1 MTTNAQTPP
10 GAGAKEKK
18 PANRNVLVIVI
29 VLVALG
35 LMGWA
40 GLKNYQQRKQQE
52 AKLKEFQAMVVKSG
66 PAEQTPGQPAGA
78 GTPANAADDPQFA
91 NPLAGKM
98 APNFTLKDT
107 TGKKVSLSSYRG
119 KAVIVDFWATWCAPC
134 KVEIPWLEKL
144 HDQYAAQGLEVLGVS
159 EDDLDLDDP
168 AKLLKEKQEIADSA
182 TKLHIN
188 YPVVIDDSNVAK
200 PYGGIDALPTT
211 FFVGRDGM
219 VVAATVGLA
228 DRDEIEAD
236 IKKAL
241 GTGNPS
247 TKGQSE

>member
-1 MTTNAQTPP
+1 MA
-10 GAGAKEKK
+10 
-18 PANRNVLVIVI
+18 VVVI
-29 VLVALG
+29 ALG
-35 LMGWA
+35 LMVWA
-40 GLKNYQQRKQQE
+40 GIENYRHRRQEE
-52 AKLKEFQAMVVKSG
+52 AKLKEMQAEMVTLSPNG
-66 PAEQTPGQPAGA
+66 AAGAAQPAAGQPG
-78 GTPANAADDPQFA
+78 GDAAA
-91 NPLAGKM
+91 VNPLQGKA

-107 TGKKVSLSSYRG
+107 SGKKVSLASYKG
-119 KAVIVDFWATWCAPC
+119 KAVVVDFWATWCAPC

-144 HDQYAAQGLEVLGVS
+144 HDQYAAQGLEILGVS
-159 EDDLDLDDP
+159 EDDLDVDDA

-188 YPVVIDDSNVAK
+188 YPVLIDDAHADK

-211 FFVGRDGM
+211 FFVDRDGK

-241 GTGNPS
+241 GPGMHTMG
-247 TKGQSE
+247 GQS

>member
-1 MTTNAQTPP
+1 MS
-10 GAGAKEKK
+10 
-18 PANRNVLVIVI
+18 
-29 VLVALG
+29 
-35 LMGWA
+35 WA
-40 GLKNYQQRKQQE
+40 GIKNYQRHKEEQ
-52 AKLKEFQAMVVKSG
+52 AKLKEMQSMLVKLDPANAIPAAPPSG
-66 PAEQTPGQPAGA
+66 PSQPAG
-78 GTPANAADDPQFA
+78 DDGSFS
-91 NPLAGKM
+91 NPLAGKT

-134 KVEIPWLEKL
+134 KVEIPWLEQL
-144 HDQYAAQGLEVLGVS
+144 HDQYAAQGLEILGVS
-159 EDDLDLDDP
+159 EDDLDLDDQ

-188 YPVVIDDSNVAK
+188 YPVLFDDSHVDK

-211 FFVGRDGM
+211 FFVDRNGK

-241 GTGNPS
+241 GAG
-247 TKGQSE
+247 KA